1 MPVRAARRVS
11 RPLAV
16 LAAVMGALLQ
26 QGGTGGADAT
36 HPVTITGSGTAQSP
50 YVYSGVPASITAGD
64 TVSWL
69 NPTTVNHTVTPTTG
83 PDPGFRSHDLNG
95 QGSYHQYRFTVAG
108 SYAFHCEK
116 HPDTMHAT
124 LVVSPPPPPT
134 PTPGPPTPAP
144 APRPAPTPPPAAHA
158 AASAV
163 PTPVRTPTPAPAP
176 TATPVPAAT
185 PTPAAAVTPSPAAA
199 PPPLAEASSSSDL
212 ESGVTSG
219 GTLPTAPEP
228 PLTSTA
234 RADDGPS
241 LALVLALVAV
251 LLALGGGALALRR
264 RA

>member
-16 LAAVMGALLQ
+16 LAAVLGALLQ
-26 QGGTGGADAT
+26 QAGPGGADAT

-64 TVSWL
+64 TVTWL
-69 NPTTVNHTVTPTTG
+69 NPTTVNHTVTPTTS

-108 SYAFHCEK
+108 SYAFHCER

-124 LVVSPPPPPT
+124 LVVRPAPPPT
-134 PTPGPPTPAP
+134 PSPGPPTPAP
-144 APRPAPTPPPAAHA
+144 APRPAPTPPPAAHP

-163 PTPVRTPTPAPAP
+163 PTPLRTPTPAP
-176 TATPVPAAT
+176 TRVPAAT
-185 PTPAAAVTPSPAAA
+185 PTPAATATPSPAAA
-199 PPPLAEASSSSDL
+199 PPPIAEASPSADA

-234 RADDGPS
+234 RPDDGPS